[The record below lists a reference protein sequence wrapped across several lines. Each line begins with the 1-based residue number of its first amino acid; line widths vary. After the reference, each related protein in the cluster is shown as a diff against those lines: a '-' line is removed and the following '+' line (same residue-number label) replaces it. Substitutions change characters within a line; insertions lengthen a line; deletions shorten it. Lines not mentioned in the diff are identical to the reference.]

1 MDGLAGHIAGEAALR
16 LVGHRLVE
24 GHVQE
29 AQVRP
34 LLGELDQR
42 GGFARAC
49 VAAKPGPRKRNERRD
64 GASATAASRRA
75 ADWTHAPAK
84 ATILITSRG

>member
-1 MDGLAGHIAGEAALR
+1 MDGLADHVAGEAALR

-29 AQVRP
+29 AEVRP
-34 LLGELDQR
+34 LLGILHQR

-49 VAAKPGPRKRNERRD
+49 
-64 GASATAASRRA
+64 GAQT
-75 ADWTHAPAK
+75 K
-84 ATILITSRG
+84 KQNKI